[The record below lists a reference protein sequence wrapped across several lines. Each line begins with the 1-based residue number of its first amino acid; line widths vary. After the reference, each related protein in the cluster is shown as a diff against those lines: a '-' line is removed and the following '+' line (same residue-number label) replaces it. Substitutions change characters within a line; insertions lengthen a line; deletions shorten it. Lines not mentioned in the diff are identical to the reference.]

1 MKDNLYVLNSRR
13 NMLASS
19 VYSLSLQ
26 EINRVDKENK
36 ENSGIQ
42 EMVKYSVIRDNLVKV
57 TVSNCCRKE
66 KLG

>member
-1 MKDNLYVLNSRR
+1 
-13 NMLASS
+13 MLASS